1 MIERVSDLPD
11 NVDGLRFSGHVSRDE
26 YQQVVL
32 PLLHESL
39 ARGGGI
45 RLLIVIDGEFDRF
58 EAGAL
63 WEDLKF
69 GLGPGLELSRWER
82 MALVSDEHWV
92 HHAITPSRSTPCTH
106 CRMRSSHTAQCS
118 AVTAFR
124 GC

>member
-1 MIERVSDLPD
+1 MIERLRDLPD
-11 NVDGLRFSGHVSRDE
+11 NVDGLRMSGHVSRDE

-32 PLLHESL
+32 PLMQECL

-45 RLLIVIDGEFDRF
+45 RLLIVIDDDFDRF

-69 GLGPGLELSRWER
+69 GLGQGLELSRWER

-92 HHAITPSRSTPCTH
+92 HHAITLFGWLVPGEIKVYPLAEQPQA
-106 CRMRSSHTAQCS
+106 TAWL
-118 AVTAFR
+118 AA
-124 GC
+124 

>member
-1 MIERVSDLPD
+1 MIEKVRDLPD
-11 NVDGLRFSGHVSRDE
+11 NVDGLRFSGHVSREE

-32 PLLHESL
+32 PLLHEGL

-82 MALVSDEHWV
+82 MALVSDAGWV
-92 HHAITPSRSTPCTH
+92 HHAISILGWLVPGEVKVYALAEQPEA
-106 CRMRSSHTAQCS
+106 TAWL
-118 AVTAFR
+118 AA
-124 GC
+124 